1 MLRRAIADVD
11 MNDPRMIL
19 AYGRHFSL
27 LAGVAIVLAVTARW
41 HPPLG
46 TVSWFGIYGGLHACT
61 VVLTLRSRQTV
72 GRKLSFILI
81 AAALCALAVLAGFAA
96 VRLLAAVPGAGV
108 RVVFVSLAGLGAMN
122 YAMLIRGFW
131 MPALPLRAVVSI
143 GLVCA
148 LATLVTLPL
157 GISLLAGGM
166 GFAVMWWCAF
176 SAALGYYDRDAGD

>member
-1 MLRRAIADVD
+1 MTLV
-11 MNDPRMIL
+11 
-19 AYGRHFSL
+19 YGRHFSL
-27 LAGVAIVLAVTARW
+27 LAGVATVLALTARW

-61 VVLTLRSRQTV
+61 IVLTLRSRQTV
-72 GRKLSFILI
+72 GRKLSFIVI
-81 AAALCALAVLAGFAA
+81 AAALCALAVLAGFAG
-96 VRLLAAVPGAGV
+96 VRLLAAFPGAWA

-148 LATLVTLPL
+148 LATLVTLPS
-157 GISLLAGGM
+157 GILLLAGGM
-166 GFAVMWWCAF
+166 GFAVLWWCAF
-176 SAALGYYDRDAGD
+176 SAALRYYDRDAGD